1 MYIFGIQFKCES
13 FSSWCGAK
21 VLGLSLIALLTS
33 AYQANMVFKSTD
45 NCSHEFL
52 DAGQYQKNGIL
63 RYERIFGETFVSTG
77 GEATTKVKATI
88 FILRHVLGK

>member
-1 MYIFGIQFKCES
+1 
-13 FSSWCGAK
+13 
-21 VLGLSLIALLTS
+21 
-33 AYQANMVFKSTD
+33 MVFKSND

-77 GEATTKVKATI
+77 GETTTKVQIIIMAELDNTNHK
-88 FILRHVLGK
+88 K

>member
-1 MYIFGIQFKCES
+1 
-13 FSSWCGAK
+13 
-21 VLGLSLIALLTS
+21 
-33 AYQANMVFKSTD
+33 MVFKSND

-77 GEATTKVKATI
+77 GETTTKVRISIMVELCNKNHITPI
-88 FILRHVLGK
+88 VHRSKI

>member
-1 MYIFGIQFKCES
+1 
-13 FSSWCGAK
+13 
-21 VLGLSLIALLTS
+21 
-33 AYQANMVFKSTD
+33 MVFKSND

-77 GEATTKVKATI
+77 GETTTKVSK
-88 FILRHVLGK
+88 LE

>member
-1 MYIFGIQFKCES
+1 
-13 FSSWCGAK
+13 
-21 VLGLSLIALLTS
+21 
-33 AYQANMVFKSTD
+33 MVFKSND

-77 GEATTKVKATI
+77 GETTTKVRINIMAE
-88 FILRHVLGK
+88 LYYENHVQS

>member
-1 MYIFGIQFKCES
+1 
-13 FSSWCGAK
+13 
-21 VLGLSLIALLTS
+21 
-33 AYQANMVFKSTD
+33 MVFKSND

-77 GEATTKVKATI
+77 GETTTRVRKLEIEYFMHKFSGI
-88 FILRHVLGK
+88 NYI

>member
-1 MYIFGIQFKCES
+1 
-13 FSSWCGAK
+13 
-21 VLGLSLIALLTS
+21 
-33 AYQANMVFKSTD
+33 MVFKSND

-77 GEATTKVKATI
+77 GETTTRVCKYDI
-88 FILRHVLGK
+88 DYYIHVLSVKIQKHSLPITHCCKISYFRLLLTNLN

>member
-1 MYIFGIQFKCES
+1 
-13 FSSWCGAK
+13 
-21 VLGLSLIALLTS
+21 
-33 AYQANMVFKSTD
+33 MVFKSND

-77 GEATTKVKATI
+77 GETTTRVCKLELNIICTYFQVKYKRI
-88 FILRHVLGK
+88 HYRLFINTKFRISDIC